1 MPNEGLVKPALYPG
15 TAFAAIAGRVALVN
29 GSRSVMLPNERDS
42 QWLQALQPYLDG
54 DHTVAELTSGLDGTR
69 LRHVKGLVRCLLETG
84 FARDASLDA
93 AHGLTPE
100 ERTRHKETLDYIA
113 ASSDSPARRLEIFLR
128 SGAYILGSGPY
139 DVALLSALSE
149 LGILQS
155 DRVDLDDLSDLK
167 LRPYVAQD
175 LTPTDVVINADDH
188 MPLNVLGAL
197 ATRFA
202 RSRTLFI
209 TVARTDGVGW
219 ICPYLSPT
227 ACIRCAIQTAWET
240 SILPTARDV
249 SRRPQTQRH
258 APSRPTVHMLAGLT
272 AFEAFLAMTRCSP
285 ALRGARTALSVNL
298 ETLETIRYTY
308 TPDPDCTACSQ
319 RRRRSKSHLTPT
331 VV

>member
-1 MPNEGLVKPALYPG
+1 
-15 TAFAAIAGRVALVN
+15 
-29 GSRSVMLPNERDS
+29 MLPNERDS

-93 AHGLTPE
+93 AHGSPPRSEPVTRRLSITLPPAPTP
-100 ERTRHKETLDYIA
+100 RPDGLRS
-113 ASSDSPARRLEIFLR
+113 SSDRARTSWGQVPMTWLCSLPCPN
-128 SGAYILGSGPY
+128 L
-139 DVALLSALSE
+139 VL
-149 LGILQS
+149 LQS

-175 LTPTDVVINADDH
+175 LTPTDVVINAETTTCRSTCWAPWQRDS
-188 MPLNVLGAL
+188 
-197 ATRFA
+197 A

-285 ALRGARTALSVNL
+285 ALRGARTALSGQ
-298 ETLETIRYTY
+298 
-308 TPDPDCTACSQ
+308 P
-319 RRRRSKSHLTPT
+319 
-331 VV
+331 